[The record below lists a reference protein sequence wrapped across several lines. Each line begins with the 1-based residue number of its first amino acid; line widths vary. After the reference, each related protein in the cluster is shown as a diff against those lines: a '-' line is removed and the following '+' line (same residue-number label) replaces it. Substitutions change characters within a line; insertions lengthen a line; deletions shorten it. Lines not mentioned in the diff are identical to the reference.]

1 MELEARLRA
10 FAAFARRRSFSA
22 AARELRISQP
32 AVSKHIA
39 DVEREAGV
47 KLVERRPR
55 GGELTPAGEF
65 LANHVLRAQ
74 ALLAQ
79 AVRGVGEFRERATGL
94 LTIVASGVPA
104 TYLLPE
110 VVVTFQRAHPDVH
123 VRIVPGASAQTMDAL
138 RSHRAEFGVVGGF
151 AAAPEIEAEP
161 LVEEDVLLVGPP
173 ELAGRRMS
181 RRDAEAATWISA
193 GEGSATRA
201 VVEAAWSDSGIT
213 PSRRL
218 ELPNWEAVKL
228 AVARGD
234 GVAAVAGS
242 PSRVSSG
249 PAPSSS
255 FSFAGGRCG
264 GRSQSSAIE
273 RPHSRP
279 QRANSWRCC
288 MRGGAARRRSIDAV
302 TAPLPDNDADE
313 GPPLARHS
321 PQRGA
326 TLVNVVPGRHRAS
339 VAPST
344 RARRVQLLLA
354 HTPTYSGACTTS
366 VFDRCHRREIRGLR
380 RT

>member
-79 AVRGVGEFRERATGL
+79 AVRGVGEFRQRATGS

-110 VVVTFQRAHPDVH
+110 VVVTFQRAHPDVR
-123 VRIVPGASAQTMDAL
+123 VSIVSGASAQTMDAL

-161 LVEEDVLLVGPP
+161 LLEEEVVVVGPP
-173 ELAGRRMS
+173 QLAGRTMS
-181 RRDAEAATWISA
+181 RRDAEAATWISPY
-193 GEGSATRA
+193 EGSATQA
-201 VVEAAWSDSGIT
+201 AVEAAWADSGIT

-228 AVARGD
+228 AVARGH
-234 GVAAVAGS
+234 GVAGCSQFTVEGELRAGS
-242 PSRVSSG
+242 LAIVRLRGWKVRRTISIVRHREAALTPSAREFVAMLHARWG
-249 PAPSSS
+249 RPS
-255 FSFAGGRCG
+255 
-264 GRSQSSAIE
+264 
-273 RPHSRP
+273 PP
-279 QRANSWRCC
+279 
-288 MRGGAARRRSIDAV
+288 RRR
-302 TAPLPDNDADE
+302 PD
-313 GPPLARHS
+313 GS
-321 PQRGA
+321 
-326 TLVNVVPGRHRAS
+326 S
-339 VAPST
+339 
-344 RARRVQLLLA
+344 
-354 HTPTYSGACTTS
+354 
-366 VFDRCHRREIRGLR
+366 HRR
-380 RT
+380 

>member
-79 AVRGVGEFRERATGL
+79 AVRGVGEFRQRATGS

-110 VVVTFQRAHPDVH
+110 VVVAFQRAHPDVR
-123 VRIVPGASAQTMDAL
+123 VSIVAGASAQTMDAL

-161 LVEEDVLLVGPP
+161 LVEEEIVVVGPP
-173 ELAGRRMS
+173 RYGGRRLS
-181 RRDAEAATWISA
+181 RRDAEAATWIVQPQ
-193 GEGSATRA
+193 GSAFQEA
-201 VVEAAWSDSGIT
+201 VEAAWADLGIT
-213 PSRRL
+213 PARRL
-218 ELPNWEAVKL
+218 ELPTLEAVKL

-234 GVAAVAGS
+234 GVAGFSRLAVDPELRRGS
-242 PSRVSSG
+242 LALLRLRGWNVRRTISIVRPRDGVLTPSAREFL
-249 PAPSSS
+249 AMLR
-255 FSFAGGRCG
+255 ARW
-264 GRSQSSAIE
+264 
-273 RPHSRP
+273 SR
-279 QRANSWRCC
+279 AS
-288 MRGGAARRRSIDAV
+288 ARRR
-302 TAPLPDNDADE
+302 AP
-313 GPPLARHS
+313 
-321 PQRGA
+321 RG
-326 TLVNVVPGRHRAS
+326 
-339 VAPST
+339 
-344 RARRVQLLLA
+344 
-354 HTPTYSGACTTS
+354 
-366 VFDRCHRREIRGLR
+366 
-380 RT
+380 